1 MRRLTHWIVKR
12 FIKNYKRK
20 YDVKVRAGYGYL
32 EGWVSIIGNLLLF
45 FIKIVIGIS
54 IGSISLIADA
64 VHTLSDCVTSIV
76 VILGFRFAKKP
87 ADKEH
92 PFGHERMEPIATL
105 IVSVLLFF
113 AGTELMKR
121 SIYSVVHPQQI
132 VVSIYVIILIF
143 FTALVKEVIS
153 RFSCELG
160 EMIESTTLKADALH
174 HRTDVVA
181 TLLVVI
187 ALIAARL
194 GVSRVD
200 GITGIIVSGII
211 FYSAYKIG
219 KDAIDPLLG
228 EPPSKEDIRKVEKLA
243 SRYKEVLGVHDI
255 IFHRYGQMNI
265 ISLHIEVSDKEDLSK
280 LHQVS
285 EEIEEDISKEMNG
298 MVVVHI
304 DPINKDHPRY
314 AEIFNAV
321 TKIISEDRRV
331 NSFHELRIVGKN
343 RDKCNVIFDIALEA
357 DANEAEVYDI
367 IRSIRIKFKA
377 MFPHMNLAIKVEP
390 KYVYNILS
398 KNEKDTKN

>member
-1 MRRLTHWIVKR
+1 MKRLTHWIAKK
-12 FIKNYKRK
+12 FIKSYKK
-20 YDVKVRAGYGYL
+20 KDDVKVRARYGYL

-45 FIKIVIGIS
+45 FIKIITGIS

-64 VHTLSDCVTSIV
+64 IHTLADTVTSIV
-76 VILGFRFAKKP
+76 VILGFRLAKKP

-113 AGTELMKR
+113 AAIELIKR
-121 SIYSVVHPQQI
+121 SIYSIVHPQEMI
-132 VVSIYVIILIF
+132 VSVYVIVLIF
-143 FTALVKEVIS
+143 FTVLVKEFMA

-174 HRTDVVA
+174 HRTDVIA
-181 TLLVVI
+181 TLLVVV
-187 ALIAARL
+187 ALIAARF
-194 GVSRVD
+194 GFIRVD
-200 GITGIIVSGII
+200 GIMGVFVSGII

-228 EPPSKEDIRKVEKLA
+228 EPPSKEDIRRVERLA
-243 SRYKEVLGVHDI
+243 SQYKEVLGVHDI

-265 ISLHIEVSDKEDLSK
+265 VSLHIEVSDKEDISN

-285 EEIEEDISKEMNG
+285 EQIEEDISKEMKG

-314 AEIFNAV
+314 PEIFNAIA
-321 TKIISEDRRV
+321 KIISEDGRV
-331 NSFHELRIVGKN
+331 NSFHELRIVGRD

-357 DANEAEVYDI
+357 DADESEVYDI
-367 IRSIRIKFKA
+367 IRFIRLKFKA
-377 MFPHMNLAIKVEP
+377 MFPKMNVVIKAEP
-390 KYVYNILS
+390 KYVYNLPLD
-398 KNEKDTKN
+398 DTKN